1 MTRESSLSSRKTNLT
16 KLRIWV
22 PVILILVVIVILSGL
37 WLHSFP
43 TRAWQETPDY
53 LALYFQYITSRP
65 LEALLRVEAGPLSKQ
80 GWFVIPVYLGVAV
93 ITIGYIVG
101 KKSQLEIVVV
111 NRKYIVYLI
120 LLGLFAVTFQNA
132 AQFYNWYW
140 NPKLNAPGF
149 VDTWTHLT
157 SPWFL
162 GALVAPLSIERIFQW
177 SRRHGWFFV
186 AAVNAIS
193 ALGWEIAESSA
204 SWDPSPSYFNYPMD
218 SVKDIVMG
226 AFLATVVAWWFYE
239 RLVAEPRER

>member
-1 MTRESSLSSRKTNLT
+1 M
-16 KLRIWV
+16 
-22 PVILILVVIVILSGL
+22 GL
-37 WLHSFP
+37 WLQSFP
-43 TRAWQETPDY
+43 PRAWQETPDY
-53 LALYFQYITSRP
+53 LGLYFGYVSSRP

-80 GWFVIPVYLGVAV
+80 GWFVIPVYVGVAA

-101 KKSQLEIVVV
+101 KKSRLEIVIV
-111 NRKYIVYLI
+111 NRRYIVYLI
-120 LLGLFAVTFQNA
+120 LLGLFAITFQNA

-140 NPKLNAPGF
+140 NPELNAPGF

-162 GALVAPLSIERIFQW
+162 GALVAPLSIERIFRW
-177 SRRHGWFFV
+177 DRKHGWFFV

-204 SWDPSPSYFNYPMD
+204 SWDPSPGYFNYPMD

-239 RLVAEPRER
+239 RLVVELADRSRKVTVALGS